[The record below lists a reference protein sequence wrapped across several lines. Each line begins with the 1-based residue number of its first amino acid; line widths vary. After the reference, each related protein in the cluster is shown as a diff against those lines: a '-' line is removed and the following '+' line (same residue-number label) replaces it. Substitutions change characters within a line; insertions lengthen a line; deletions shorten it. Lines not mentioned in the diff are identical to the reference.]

1 MQNLRRKLPPL
12 SSLLP
17 FEATARL
24 GSVTKAALELGLT
37 QAAVSKQIRL
47 LEENL
52 EATLFERRNRA
63 VHLTDD
69 GRAFGVL
76 VSEALGTIGAAAND
90 LRDRHETGD
99 IVFRSQLCEGLYW
112 LMPRLSGFYQRHP
125 DVSVRVSVS
134 TDPITEATEPFDLA
148 LQTAGRDSGSA
159 EIVFKTSD
167 AVFPVCSPKY
177 LGRRKLPLPLS
188 RLPKLHLLHHRVQ
201 PQDWQ
206 DWNNWAAN
214 FDVTGEIGERGTVY
228 DSYPMMMQAVLE
240 GHGIALGWRRTVE
253 DFLASGK
260 LVRPFDDQFS
270 LPDALIVYRPANRR
284 VRTGAKLLLDWLKSE
299 LA

>member
-1 MQNLRRKLPPL
+1 MQNMRRKLPPL

-24 GSVTKAALELGLT
+24 GSVTKAASELGLT

-47 LEENL
+47 LEENVG
-52 EATLFERRNRA
+52 ATLFERRNRA

-69 GRAFGVL
+69 GRAFGLL
-76 VSEALGTIGAAAND
+76 VSEALAKIGNAATE
-90 LRDRHETGD
+90 LRHKGDTGD
-99 IVFRSQLCEGLYW
+99 IVLRSQLCEGLYW

-134 TDPITEATEPFDLA
+134 TDPIADATEPFDLA

-159 EIVFKTSD
+159 EILFQTGD
-167 AVFPVCSPKY
+167 EVFPVCSPKY
-177 LGRRKLPLPLS
+177 LGRRKPPLPLS
-188 RLPKLHLLHHRVQ
+188 RLAKLSLLHHRVQ

-206 DWNNWAAN
+206 DWNQWAAH
-214 FDVTGEIGERGTVY
+214 FEITDKIGKRGAVY

-253 DFLASGK
+253 DFLAAGR
-260 LVRPFDDQFS
+260 LTRPFGDRYM
-270 LPDALIVYRPANRR
+270 LKDALIIYRPANQRM
-284 VRTGAKLLLDWLKSE
+284 RTGTKVLLDWLKTE